1 VKCSKGVDVCFDN
14 TGGPIH
20 DAVMRNLSIGAQVII
35 CGRIALAAQFSKPDI
50 GERFMGQLIMSRASI
65 HGFLVFDWWHR
76 RDEALRRLAEWQA
89 AGKIQFREDVLD
101 GIERVL
107 EAFLRLLH
115 GKSFGRQIVRIN

>member
-1 VKCSKGVDVCFDN
+1 VKKTCSKGVDVFFDN

-20 DAVMRNLSIGAQVII
+20 DAVMRNLSIGRRVLI

-89 AGKIQFREDVLD
+89 TGRILFKEMLER
-101 GIERVL
+101 IERLPNVS
-107 EAFLRLLH
+107 AAVA
-115 GKSFGRQIVRIN
+115 RQIRQQIAIS